1 MEDAAKPSK
10 RSVLISVTAVAI
22 TAVVLIVV
30 LTPRYDTGASVAT
43 WFFAAG
49 GAACWLGYQFSESG
63 PALLAGC
70 LAAGWTSSAVFA
82 GVGSFGTGGWGVL
95 VIETTCVSGAAPG
108 LALAR
113 RALRRTE
120 PSDSAATVLLAA
132 LLIPFWCVAALRV
145 LPLLLRVAAVSGPI
159 QLARRPLSGVM
170 LAGCVAVFFW
180 AGDPARLVLL
190 IGFGVGIVVVL
201 VSRAVR
207 APLERLDHR
216 GR

>member
-1 MEDAAKPSK
+1 MEDAARPSK

-22 TAVVLIVV
+22 AAVVLIVV
-30 LTPRYDTGASVAT
+30 LTPRYDTGASAAT
-43 WFFAAG
+43 WFFAAA

-63 PALLAGC
+63 SALLAGG
-70 LAAGWTSSAVFA
+70 LAAGWTSSVVYAS
-82 GVGSFGTGGWGVL
+82 VGGFGAGGWGAL
-95 VIETTCVSGAAPG
+95 VIEMMCVSGATPG

-113 RALRRTE
+113 RGLRRTE
-120 PSDSAATVLLAA
+120 TGDSAATVLLAA
-132 LLIPFWCVAALRV
+132 LLIPFWCVAAFRV
-145 LPLLLRVAAVSGPI
+145 LPLLLRVAAVSGSL
-159 QLARRPLSGVM
+159 QLARRPVSGVM

-190 IGFGVGIVVVL
+190 IGLGVGIVAVL
-201 VSRAVR
+201 ASRALR